1 MNTSP
6 NNILW
11 TSAEAAAVTGG
22 VSTQSWCATGVAIAL
37 DEIRPGDL
45 FIATQDDD
53 LAAVFRKGAVA
64 AVVSGSHDRHD
75 WPMLKVENVF
85 DALQSLAAAARYKT
99 HAAIISVQGR
109 TARAAVRD
117 IISASGSVH
126 EGGRHLSLGLANLP
140 EDVEFGLFALSPAVR
155 PDIAIVT
162 NCFAAN
168 RDALFETM
176 SANGCAIINTDDESC
191 ISVIARAKAAGISN
205 ILTYG
210 RGENADAR
218 LVSILQADNGT
229 RVNVNIL
236 GEEMAFFSAD
246 REEFNPAALA
256 GLLVVKLAQKSV
268 PSTIRGCAPGTIP
281 LMPQGVTLIDP
292 ALGPHGPQALFRV
305 TNMIDLGFG
314 RQTAVL
320 DNIKTPAHSPFSVPK
335 KELEI
340 PRKLASLDFVYTSK
354 KVGAVSNAVEI
365 LRARHG
371 ETRIESIVPEV
382 LAPGDFLV
390 FRNLRQTSKVIFSEA
405 LRLVPEFTGRKIK
418 VRHAL

>member
-1 MNTSP
+1 MNTPTS
-6 NNILW
+6 ILW
-11 TSAEAAAVTGG
+11 TSAEAAAMTGG
-22 VSTQSWCATGVAIAL
+22 VSTQNWCATGVAIAL

-45 FIATQDDD
+45 YIATQEDN

-75 WPMLKVENVF
+75 WPLLMVENVF

-109 TARAAVRD
+109 VARAAVKD
-117 IISASGSVH
+117 ILATAGSVH

-162 NCFAAN
+162 NCAIAN
-168 RDALFETM
+168 RDTLFETM
-176 SANGCAIINTDDESC
+176 NSNGCAIINTDDEAC
-191 ISVIARAKAAGISN
+191 ISVIARAKAAGIHN
-205 ILTYG
+205 ILTFG
-210 RGENADAR
+210 SGENADAR
-218 LVSILQADNGT
+218 LVSILHANNGT
-229 RVNVNIL
+229 RVTVNIL
-236 GEEMAFFSAD
+236 GEEMTFFSAD

-256 GLLVVKLAQKSV
+256 GLLVLKLAHKTA
-268 PSTIRGCAPGTIP
+268 PSSIHGCAPGTIYK
-281 LMPQGVTLIDP
+281 PQGVTLIDP
-292 ALGPHGPQALFRV
+292 ALPPHGPQALFRV
-305 TNMIDLGFG
+305 TNMIDLGSG

-320 DNIKTPAHSPFSVPK
+320 DNIKSPAYSPLSLTK

-354 KVGAVSNAVEI
+354 KVGAVNNAVEI
-365 LRARHG
+365 LKAKHSSA
-371 ETRIESIVPEV
+371 RIESIVPDV

-390 FRNLRQTSKVIFSEA
+390 FRNIRQTSKVIFSEA
-405 LRLVPEFTGRKIK
+405 LRLVPEFKGRKI
-418 VRHAL
+418 RTSHAV